1 MRTASKISIV
11 IVLSIC
17 SFGFIVDSKNSLGKI
32 SFILGRQDEVNILP
46 QDQDKWQ
53 QARLYSP
60 VFNGDKVNTK
70 QESRCEIKLNDF
82 SIIRIGENSTFQLN
96 KNLDETAGGSR
107 LSVGKIWLNI
117 KSLFK
122 KEQFTVKTPTAVC
135 SIRGTILRIEA
146 DSSTNI
152 AVYEGAVDVG
162 PVWGASEQLKQQQER
177 QTKSL
182 KPYEVPGPY
191 EIPPPF
197 EVTLDQ
203 WIRIV
208 QGYQIEIRRDGKYAK
223 RKIDEA
229 EDQKSDWIKWNQ
241 MRDET
246 AE

>member
-1 MRTASKISIV
+1 MRTASKLIV
-11 IVLSIC
+11 VILLSIC
-17 SFGFIVDSKNSLGKI
+17 SFGFLEDSKNSLGKI
-32 SFILGRQDEVNILP
+32 NFILGRPDEVHILP
-46 QDQDKWQ
+46 QDQDEWR
-53 QARLYSP
+53 QARLYAP

-70 QESRCEIKLNDF
+70 QESRCEIKLTDF
-82 SIIRIGENSTFQLN
+82 SVIRIGENSTFQVN
-96 KNLDETAGGSR
+96 KNLAKTGGESR

-117 KSLFK
+117 KSLFD
-122 KEQFTVKTPTAVC
+122 KEQFAIKTPTAVC
-135 SIRGTILRIEA
+135 AIRGTILRIEA

-162 PVWGASEQLKQQQER
+162 PVWGASEQLKQQQEK

-182 KPYEVPGPY
+182 KPFEVPGPY

-223 RKIDEA
+223 KKIDEA

-241 MRDET
+241 MRDES